1 MTDVHLTRDCM
12 LALLT
17 TTNKRVSY
25 SRTVYVTR
33 DLNEHDT
40 LVLIDGLEFHLYI
53 AVPQSLDPYQLYE
66 AMMLA
71 YYGSMFSK
79 AEREAMVKDIEQVE
93 DDVEAMGE
101 EEAGV
106 KKRELSFMEKKMN
119 IFRNKFESHNQYRA
133 LLRQEE
139 IQEMTG
145 NQKIAHLKREVKDG
159 GYFFIKEMK
168 QFFVPRHARVSSKL
182 KSTTQWR
189 FTFDNHCIL
198 QFFINKFRKPFE
210 IGRTYDADGIAY
222 AIQILDNDGDDPSLY
237 HGSAVN
243 HYMTRQTQQFPHE
256 NHFYKWHFSTHDTPS
271 HALFEPVFPSL
282 LDTGVA
288 NVESHASR
296 LLPDYVRH
304 NTKTFDW
311 EDFPAI
317 NIKLVSMSDKEFLL
331 SKDTRVRKKKEV
343 EEEKA
348 TPTTNAK
355 RKTYLG
361 KDVQMFQSVLSFG
374 ETTKKLKIL

>member
-1 MTDVHLTRDCM
+1 M

-17 TTNKRVSY
+17 TTYKRVSY

-40 LVLIDGLEFHLYI
+40 LVLIDGMEFHLYI
-53 AVPQSLDPYQLYE
+53 AVPQSLDPYQLYD
-66 AMMLA
+66 AMMNA

-79 AEREAMVKDIEQVE
+79 AKREAIVKELEQVE
-93 DDVEAMGE
+93 DDLAAFQDE
-101 EEAGV
+101 V

-119 IFRNKFESHNQYRA
+119 IFRNNFESHNRYRE
-133 LLRQEE
+133 LLRDEDVLT
-139 IQEMTG
+139 MAG
-145 NQKIAHLKREVKDG
+145 NQKIAHLKREMKDG
-159 GYFFIKEMK
+159 SYFFIKEMK

-210 IGRTYDADGIAY
+210 IGRTYDGIAY
-222 AIQILDNDGDDPSLY
+222 QILILDNDGDDPSLY
-237 HGSAVN
+237 HGAAIN

-256 NHFYKWHFSTHDTPS
+256 NHFYKWHFSTHNTPS
-271 HALFEPVFPSL
+271 HALFEPVFQSL
-282 LDTGVA
+282 LDTSVA
-288 NVESHASR
+288 NVESDASR

-304 NTKTFDW
+304 NTMTFDW
-311 EDFPAI
+311 DDFPTI

-343 EEEKA
+343 EEEKVVV
-348 TPTTNAK
+348 TNAK

-361 KDVQMFQSVLSFG
+361 KNIQMHQSSLSFG
-374 ETTKKLKIL
+374 ETTKKLKIG